1 MRCDRLASVKRFWLL
16 FALCVF
22 ASTANAQ
29 SSSVG
34 LRLSASLI
42 FNVVYTYNFE
52 SHSSGAAI
60 RAYVGATAIPSGNG
74 AFGAIGGG
82 IDGIYRAPLG
92 GTSSAY
98 FGLGASAV
106 YVNNG
111 NNSPNIPSTYPGG
124 LLYFLAGIEV
134 GLGSNLALTFD
145 LQPLNYSITPFFNNL
160 STIPLVALSLI
171 YRF

>member
-1 MRCDRLASVKRFWLL
+1 LNGVKRFLFILFCLL
-16 FALCVF
+16 GFSGLGQ
-22 ASTANAQ
+22 AQ
-29 SSSVG
+29 SSSLG
-34 LRLSASLI
+34 LRLSTSLI
-42 FNVVYTYNFE
+42 FNLVYTYNFE

-60 RAYVGATAIPSGNG
+60 RVYLGATAFPSGNG
-74 AFGAIGGG
+74 GFGAIGGG
-82 IDGIYRAPLG
+82 IEGIYRAPLG
-92 GTSSAY
+92 GTSSVY

-134 GLGSNLALTFD
+134 GLGSNLALAFD
-145 LQPLNYSITPFFNNL
+145 LQPLNYSFTPYFNNL
-160 STIPLVALSLI
+160 STIPLVALSVA